1 MSVAY
6 HKVRNYS
13 CAPGIAID
21 GSTSALG
28 QTEKN
33 SVRAYVFRFALE
45 LGHRS
50 MLRRNPFR
58 PFLADFIE
66 APEFASENGGTSK
79 GQSRRV
85 FYTTREAAGA
95 SRARH
100 SLRPL
105 ISDGQGSQVKPRAY
119 QRRDRGSVFAAM
131 WLYEIQIRSTSQARP
146 VRVIENYRGA
156 RLARM
161 RCRVRRCMFS
171 RRAVSE
177 TLRLHIS

>member
-1 MSVAY
+1 M
-6 HKVRNYS
+6 
-13 CAPGIAID
+13 PGDA
-21 GSTSALG
+21 GVTVV
-28 QTEKN
+28 TN
-33 SVRAYVFRFALE
+33 S
-45 LGHRS
+45 
-50 MLRRNPFR
+50 
-58 PFLADFIE
+58 
-66 APEFASENGGTSK
+66 
-79 GQSRRV
+79 RV

-119 QRRDRGSVFAAM
+119 QRRDRGSVFAVM
-131 WLYEIQIRSTSQARP
+131 WLFEIQIRSTSQARP
-146 VRVIENYRGA
+146 VRVIESYRGA

-161 RCRVRRCMFS
+161 RCRVRRCMFN